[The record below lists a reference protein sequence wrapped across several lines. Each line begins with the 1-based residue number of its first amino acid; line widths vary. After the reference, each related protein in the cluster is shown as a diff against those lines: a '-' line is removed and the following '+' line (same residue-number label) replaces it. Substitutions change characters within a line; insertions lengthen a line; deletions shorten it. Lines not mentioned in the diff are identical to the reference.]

1 MAKKKKPVKAK
12 EPIRIRFKELANGN
26 QSIYLDCYTNGKRS
40 YEFLKLYLI
49 PETDEAAKNQNR
61 NTLQAA
67 NAIKAQ
73 RLISLTNEGAGIKS
87 NPQLSKIPLTDWFE
101 IFVKKQRERGLS
113 EATLQN
119 YQKFKA
125 VLTQFKKHTARLC
138 DIDKAFY
145 LSFIQ
150 FLKNDYKGGSGRKKE
165 GPDKKKSE
173 TAPRRLTP
181 TSIRSYCTM
190 LNAVLNGAVKAGIM
204 VENPFRRLD
213 TADKVRSEPSTR
225 EYLSIDE
232 VKRLISTPCNRPEVK
247 QAYLFACFC
256 GLRISDVEGLTWGSI
271 VEVDG
276 MKQIEMKMHKTRLQ
290 LYLPLSAQ
298 AEQWMPERGNAKP
311 TDAIFP
317 GMPSRYCTYRNLQTW
332 AKAAGITKRVSF
344 HTSRHTFATMML
356 TLGADLY
363 TTSKL
368 LGHTKIT
375 TTQIYAKIVDAKK
388 VEAVNLVNRIFGEKG
403 KEVEE

>member
-26 QSIYLDCYTNGKRS
+26 QSIYLDCYTNGKRR

-73 RLISLTNEGAGIKS
+73 RLISLTNEGAGIKR
-87 NPQLSKIPLTDWFE
+87 NPQLSKIALMDWFE
-101 IFVKKQRERGLS
+101 LFVKKQRGRGLS

-119 YQKFKA
+119 YAKFKS

-138 DIDKAFY
+138 DIDKDFY

-150 FLKNDYKGGSGRKKE
+150 FLKNDYNGGSGRKKE
-165 GPDKKKSE
+165 HSDKKKSE

-213 TADKVRSEPSTR
+213 TADKVKSEPSTR

-276 MKQIEMKMHKTRLQ
+276 MKQIEMKMHKTRRQ

-311 TDAIFP
+311 TEAIFP

-332 AKAAGITKRVSF
+332 AKDAGITKHVSF
-344 HTSRHTFATMML
+344 HTNIHTFGNSSGHLSIRLFSHPSVSVPTA
-356 TLGADLY
+356 
-363 TTSKL
+363 L
-368 LGHTKIT
+368 LDCSGI
-375 TTQIYAKIVDAKK
+375 
-388 VEAVNLVNRIFGEKG
+388 
-403 KEVEE
+403 